1 MDEFYDYLI
10 TTDFLINTTMHK
22 IVHYSTLD
30 YYQPHNSY
38 YFLHYNNE
46 ENNSYYM
53 VGNNPVLTVILT
65 RHWQ

>member
-22 IVHYSTLD
+22 IVHY
-30 YYQPHNSY
+30 
-38 YFLHYNNE
+38 NE